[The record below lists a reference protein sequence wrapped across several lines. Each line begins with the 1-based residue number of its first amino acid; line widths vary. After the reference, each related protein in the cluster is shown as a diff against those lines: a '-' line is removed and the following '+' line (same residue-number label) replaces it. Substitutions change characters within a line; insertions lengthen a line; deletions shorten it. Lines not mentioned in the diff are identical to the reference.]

1 VAVQQAAGHARA
13 VRDQN
18 RALTCRGCTLAGS
31 AAEGLAVKSSVAAN
45 GPYLTSVGGH
55 VRGTGPYSSLIST
68 LDRLDALADEAD
80 RETLA
85 ALRDRLQT
93 GRLRVLVAGEAK
105 RGKSTLVNALLG
117 REILPTGVTPLTA
130 VATTVTYGTEELAR
144 VTFLDGRTAACTFAE
159 LDDFATERGNPGNR
173 RGVASVAVEVDAPI
187 LARGMELVDT
197 PGTGSV
203 HEHNTAAADSALPTM
218 DAAVFVLT
226 ADPPVSASER
236 DLLSRVAS
244 LSVSR
249 FVVLNKADYLD
260 DPGLTEALDFTG
272 RVVAQATGEPAK
284 VYALSARGALAGVG
298 DVGFEAF
305 ATDFRG
311 YLETRRAADLERSVA
326 AHLRRL
332 TGSLLDEVTLARRAA
347 RMREGAAAER
357 VAAFTGR
364 LRTVQERGQEAED
377 LAAAESRRMLAEL
390 NEAAERETARLAAT
404 LITEVGRMLGG
415 ELREVAAAKV
425 ERLGRARLADVTR
438 DVVETWRQAER
449 GRLERRLEGLEA
461 RLASDL
467 NAELDA
473 IRGAA
478 ADLLGLDLAVPS
490 PGQRLSGD
498 LRLFYGMQEDVGQ
511 TELLA
516 GAIRRRLPGK
526 AGRRRARD
534 YLEREA
540 LNLADSK
547 VGRARADLQY
557 RLAEAT
563 RALSR
568 AMRLRYAEGTGRLE
582 TALETAAQLRQ
593 ATAGEAGR
601 RDRQLAGRED
611 ALRALAASLE
621 SDSEG
626 KQDHQAGA
634 AGVLPLR

>member
-1 VAVQQAAGHARA
+1 VAVQQAAGYARA

-31 AAEGLAVKSSVAAN
+31 AAEGLAVKSSAAAN

-55 VRGTGPYSSLIST
+55 VRGTGPYGSLISA
-68 LDRLDALADEAD
+68 LDRLDALADGAG
-80 RETLA
+80 RESLA
-85 ALRDRLQT
+85 GLRDRLQT

-117 REILPTGVTPLTA
+117 REILPTGVTPLTS
-130 VATTVTYGTEELAR
+130 VATTVTYGTQELAR
-144 VTFLDGRTAACTFAE
+144 VTFLDGRTATCAFAE
-159 LDDFATERGNPGNR
+159 LDDVVTERGNPGNR
-173 RGVASVAVEVDAPI
+173 RGVAGVTVEVDAPI
-187 LARGMELVDT
+187 LARGMDLVDT

-203 HEHNTAAADSALPTM
+203 HEHNTASADIALPTM

-260 DPGLTEALDFTG
+260 DPGLAEALDFTG
-272 RVVAQATGEPAK
+272 RVVAQATGEPTK
-284 VYALSARGALAGVG
+284 VYALSARSVLAGA
-298 DVGFEAF
+298 DDAGFEAF

-311 YLETRRAADLERSVA
+311 YLESGRADDLERSVA

-347 RMREGAAAER
+347 RMREGTAAER

-364 LRTVQERGQEAED
+364 LRAVQERGQEAED
-377 LAAAESRRMLAEL
+377 VAAAESRRMLAEL
-390 NEAAERETARLAAT
+390 NEAAESEIARLAANLT
-404 LITEVGRMLGG
+404 SEVGRMLEGDLK
-415 ELREVAAAKV
+415 EAAAAEI
-425 ERLGRARLADVTR
+425 ERLGRARLADKTR
-438 DVVETWRQAER
+438 DAVETWRQAER
-449 GRLERRLEGLEA
+449 DRLERRLEGLEA

-473 IRGAA
+473 VRGAA

-490 PGQRLSGD
+490 LGQRLSGD
-498 LRLFYGMQEDVGQ
+498 LRLFYGMQEDIGQ

-516 GAIRRRLPGK
+516 GAIRRRLPGQ
-526 AGRRRARD
+526 AGRRRARH

-540 LNLADSK
+540 RDLADSK

-568 AMRLRYAEGTGRLE
+568 AMRVRYAEGTGRLE
-582 TALETAAQLRQ
+582 TALETAAQLRK
-593 ATAGEAGR
+593 ATAGEAAQ

-611 ALRALAASLE
+611 ALRVLAESLE

-626 KQDHQAGA
+626 KQDHQAGV
-634 AGVLPLR
+634 AGALPLR